1 MRDLKLILLS
11 LMAAFIALLALS
23 GSVAAGPPVPE
34 PVTRHSLKVSLDI
47 ASGAVEGTDH
57 ITLWRDAQ
65 EARFILRDG
74 TEVIRASAEDSELQ
88 FELSH
93 IGGGL
98 QEVKVKLPS
107 GGKRLSIAFRGK
119 FQSPA
124 EASRQIKKGVA
135 YLKDGIV
142 GEEGVFLPS
151 FSYWFPQEPETLMVF
166 EAEVVLPEGYKSVME
181 GELVSSEEKDGG
193 TVERWKE
200 WKPVDGIDLVAGRY
214 FVEKEAHDGI
224 DIYTYFFSRDDALSK
239 TYIEKT
245 KERMDALQRLIGPY
259 PFRKFAVVENF
270 MPTGYGMPSFTL
282 LGSAVIRLPFI
293 PDTSLGH
300 EIAHNWW
307 GNSVFVDPSEGNWV
321 EAITT
326 YVADYS
332 YEREKGPEKAREFR
346 AAKLRGFK
354 NYAGGSEIALK
365 DFIDT
370 SDSASRAVGYNK
382 GFMVFNMLE
391 ETLGED
397 TFKAGLRRLYSD
409 NAFGRA
415 SWSGVREAFE
425 AASGRDLKWFFSQ
438 WLESPGGP
446 VLRLENADYAKKSG
460 GHAVS
465 FKLRQ
470 GSPPYALDLPVLV
483 KTEAGEVW
491 KIVRLEKE
499 SEGFTIESGSKPIS
513 IEIDPGLHVF
523 RILDDSEVPPTFA
536 GLLGDKGSKIIVPEK
551 EKAGQKYQGAAD
563 LFSSDFGLDTI
574 SDDEA
579 GKTGYLKDSFLILG
593 GPGEN
598 RFYRLMGQHFSR
610 NIRINDATV
619 EIAGKSFPRKGTT
632 LAVAVKNPNDTTKT
646 LVLLL
651 GEDGA
656 EGISAAARRIRHLT
670 DFSYLVFTPDGKV
683 EKGHFEG
690 DKVLK
695 HVFR

>member
-1 MRDLKLILLS
+1 MRDLKLIMS
-11 LMAAFIALLALS
+11 LITALFTLLALTYAQ
-23 GSVAAGPPVPE
+23 AAQAPLSE
-34 PVTRHSLKVSLDI
+34 PVTRHSLKVSMDI
-47 ASGAVEGTDH
+47 ASGTVEGTDL
-57 ITLWRDAQ
+57 ITLGREAQ
-65 EARFILRDG
+65 EAHFILRDG
-74 TEVIRASAEDSELQ
+74 TEVLRASAEDAELP
-88 FELSH
+88 FEVSD

-98 QEVKVKLPS
+98 NEVAVKLPS
-107 GGKRLSIAFRGK
+107 GAKRLSIAFRGK
-119 FQSPA
+119 FQSTA

-135 YLKDGIV
+135 YLKDGFI

-151 FSYWFPQEPETLMVF
+151 FSYWFPQQPETLMVF
-166 EAEVVLPEGYKSVME
+166 EAEVALPPGYKSVME
-181 GELVSSEEKDGG
+181 GELASSEKKDGG
-193 TVERWKE
+193 TVEIWKE

-214 FVEKEAHDGI
+214 FVEKEAHNGI
-224 DIYTYFFSRDDALSK
+224 EIYTYFFSRDDALSR

-245 KERMDALQRLIGPY
+245 KERLDALQQLIGPY
-259 PFRKFAVVENF
+259 PFKKFAVVENF

-332 YEREKGPEKAREFR
+332 YEKEKGPEKAREFR
-346 AAKLRGFK
+346 AAKLRGFR
-354 NYAGGSEIALK
+354 NYAVGSGIALK

-391 ETLGED
+391 EMLGKD
-397 TFKAGLRRLYSD
+397 TFRAGLKRLYSD

-438 WLESPGGP
+438 WLELPGGP
-446 VLRLENADYAKKSG
+446 VLRLENASYAKKSG
-460 GHAVS
+460 GHAVT
-465 FKLRQ
+465 FTLRQ
-470 GSPPYALDLPVLV
+470 ASPAYALDLPVLI

-491 KIVRLEKE
+491 KTVRLERE
-499 SEGFTIESGSKPIS
+499 SQDFTIEAGSKPMS
-513 IEIDPGLHVF
+513 VEIDPGLHVF
-523 RILDDSEVPPTFA
+523 RILDASEVPPTFA
-536 GLLGDKGSKIIVPEK
+536 GLLGDKASKIALPANESI
-551 EKAGQKYQGAAD
+551 ARKYRGAAT
-563 LFSSDFGLDTI
+563 LFSADYGLETI

-579 GKTGYLKDSFLILG
+579 GKTDYLKDSLLILG

-598 RFYRLMGQHFSR
+598 RFYRLTGLHFSR
-610 NIRINDATV
+610 NIKINDTTIEV
-619 EIAGKSFPRKGTT
+619 AGKSFPRKGTT
-632 LAVAVKNPNDTTKT
+632 LAVAVKNPNDPTKT
-646 LVLLL
+646 IVLLL
-651 GEDGA
+651 GEDGE
-656 EGISAAARRIRHLT
+656 EGISAAARRVRHLT

-690 DKVLK
+690 ERVLR